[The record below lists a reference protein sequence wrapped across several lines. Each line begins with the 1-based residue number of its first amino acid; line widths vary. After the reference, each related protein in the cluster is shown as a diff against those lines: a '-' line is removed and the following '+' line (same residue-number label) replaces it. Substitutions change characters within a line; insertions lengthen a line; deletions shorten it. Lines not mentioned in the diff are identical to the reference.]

1 MSTQCDRANPH
12 NGRWV
17 PPTDGGAHVKTDH
30 AKQGDGPPSPFL
42 YSGFGDSAIML
53 SGATETLDDTCDGV
67 RLRPFRAGDAAALQ
81 TICAGWRMARMTSRI
96 PHPYPARAAPRRIA
110 EREALAESGRG
121 ISFCLDS
128 GGLMTGAVTLRH
140 QGHRRYELGYSNG
153 DTEGQGFATAA
164 AQQASGYAFAALSA
178 KSVCVRHYFDNP
190 ASQRVLEKCSFRYT
204 GSDWQWCQARQQLVP
219 CRRYLLQA
227 AGA

>member
-1 MSTQCDRANPH
+1 
-12 NGRWV
+12 
-17 PPTDGGAHVKTDH
+17 
-30 AKQGDGPPSPFL
+30 
-42 YSGFGDSAIML
+42 ML
-53 SGATETLDDTCDGV
+53 SGAPEILDDTCDGIW
-67 RLRPFRAGDAAALQ
+67 LRPFRAGDTAALQ
-81 TICAGWRMARMTSRI
+81 AICASWRVARMTSRI
-96 PHPYPARAAPRRIA
+96 PHPYPTRAAARWIA
-110 EREALAESGRG
+110 KREALVESGHE

-204 GSDWQWCQARQQLVP
+204 GSDSQWRQARQQFVP

-227 AGA
+227 AGAL

>member
-1 MSTQCDRANPH
+1 
-12 NGRWV
+12 
-17 PPTDGGAHVKTDH
+17 
-30 AKQGDGPPSPFL
+30 
-42 YSGFGDSAIML
+42 ML

-128 GGLMTGAVTLRH
+128 GRVVTSVVTLRRQGQRRH
-140 QGHRRYELGYSNG
+140 QLGYSIG
-153 DTEGQGFATAA
+153 DAWGGGLGFTTGA
-164 AQQASGYAFAALSA
+164 AQQASAYAFAALGA
-178 KSVCVRHYFDNP
+178 DSVRAGHYFDTP
-190 ASQRVLEKCSFRYT
+190 ASQRVLEKCNFRYT

>member
-1 MSTQCDRANPH
+1 
-12 NGRWV
+12 
-17 PPTDGGAHVKTDH
+17 
-30 AKQGDGPPSPFL
+30 
-42 YSGFGDSAIML
+42 ML
-53 SGATETLDDTCDGV
+53 SGATEILEDTCDGIW
-67 RLRPFRAGDAAALQ
+67 LRPFRASDTAALQ
-81 TICAGWRMARMTSRI
+81 TICASWRVARMTSRI
-96 PHPYPARAAPRRIA
+96 PHPYPTRAAARWIA
-110 EREALAESGRG
+110 ERETLAESGRE

-128 GGLMTGAVTLRH
+128 GGLVTGTVTLRH
-140 QGHRRYELGYSNG
+140 QGHRRYELGYSIG
-153 DTEGQGFATAA
+153 DAWEWQGFATAA

-227 AGA
+227 AGAL